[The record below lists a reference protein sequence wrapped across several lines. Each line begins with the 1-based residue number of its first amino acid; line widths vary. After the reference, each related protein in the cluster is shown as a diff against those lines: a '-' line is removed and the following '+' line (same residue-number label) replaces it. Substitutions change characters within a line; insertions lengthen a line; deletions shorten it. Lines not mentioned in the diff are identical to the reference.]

1 VAPRPALRERLAAG
15 DSVFGTFVFL
25 PSPGIVE
32 IMGAAGLDYVIIDLE
47 HSPKSW
53 ETVENMVRAAELAGV
68 SVLVRVREND
78 EKEILQA
85 LEIGAEGVVV
95 PFVRTAAEASAAAG
109 AVRYPPDGNRGTCTL
124 TRVAAWG
131 GLRGD
136 AFIAHAARMN
146 ERVLVVAQVE
156 DRTGIDN
163 IEAIVAA
170 APGPEVVL
178 IGRGDLA
185 TALGRPGRAEDPL
198 VVAATDKALAAIRAA
213 GGGCAGGIG
222 VYSPGEVARWRDRGC
237 RFFFYSADTHML
249 LSAARGIA
257 GEFRSALGR

>member
-1 VAPRPALRERLAAG
+1 MGSHPSLRQRLKAG
-15 DSVFGTFVFL
+15 QSVFGTFVFL

-53 ETVENMVRAAELAGV
+53 ETVENMVRAADVAGIA
-68 SVLVRVREND
+68 VLIRVRENHD
-78 EKEILQA
+78 KEILQA

-95 PFVRTAAEASAAAG
+95 PFVRTAEDARQAASA
-109 AVRYPPDGNRGTCTL
+109 VCYPPEGTRGTCTL
-124 TRVAAWG
+124 TRAAAWG

-136 AFIAHAARMN
+136 AFITHAAAMN
-146 ERVLVVAQVE
+146 ERMLVVAQVE
-156 DRTGIDN
+156 DKTGIDN
-163 IEAIVAA
+163 IEAIVGAE
-170 APGPEVVL
+170 PGPHVAL

-198 VVAATDKALAAIRAA
+198 VVAATDRALGAVRAS
-213 GGGCAGGIG
+213 GGRCVGGIG
-222 VYSPGEVARWRDRGC
+222 VYSPGEVARWRDQGC

-249 LSAARGIA
+249 LTAARGIA
-257 GEFRSALGR
+257 AEFKNALGR